1 MPVLDHEASI
11 DLAVRQYARV
21 YGLQNCEAELH
32 ARVSIAVT
40 AALQKAKNAS
50 YVIAK
55 GGAPEPEQIGR
66 QKRRQ

>member
-1 MPVLDHEASI
+1 MPVLEYELSI
-11 DLAVRQYARV
+11 DSAVAQYAKV
-21 YGLQNCEAELH
+21 YGLQNAENELQ

-55 GGAPEPEQIGR
+55 GGAPDPEMIGR
-66 QKRRQ
+66 QRSKR